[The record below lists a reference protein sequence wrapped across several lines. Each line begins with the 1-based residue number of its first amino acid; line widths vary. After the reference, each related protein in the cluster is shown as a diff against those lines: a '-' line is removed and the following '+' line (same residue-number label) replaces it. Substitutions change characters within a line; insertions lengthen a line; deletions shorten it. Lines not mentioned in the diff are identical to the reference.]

1 MKPELN
7 YRIMENEIDP
17 QLEAVTPIDNV
28 EVIPDSVPTDVE
40 VPVAPII
47 DPVAPQAPRG
57 RGGFGGRGGRGGGQ
71 FGDRGG
77 RGGRGGMR
85 RGGDRPKSEFDQKV
99 LEIARV
105 SRVTKGGKRFSFR
118 ATIVI
123 GDGKGRVG
131 VGMAKGKD
139 VAQSVQKAVNQAK
152 KYLFM
157 VPLKRG
163 TIPYQVEAKYNSAV
177 VILKPGRGGVKAGG
191 PVRVV
196 AKLAGIT
203 GLTGKLVERTNNK
216 LNIAQATIKALKM
229 IRPLAQRK

>member
-1 MKPELN
+1 
-7 YRIMENEIDP
+7 METEIEP
-17 QLEAVTPIDNV
+17 QSEAIETPPAESAGAV
-28 EVIPDSVPTDVE
+28 EAPVP
-40 VPVAPII
+40 APA
-47 DPVAPQAPRG
+47 APAAPSRG
-57 RGGFGGRGGRGGGQ
+57 PATGTRLPAGRQGGFGGRGGRGGGQ
-71 FGDRGG
+71 FGG

-152 KYLFM
+152 KYLFV
-157 VPLKRG
+157 VPLKHG

-229 IRPLAQRK
+229 IRPLAQHK

>member
-1 MKPELN
+1 MEPE
-7 YRIMENEIDP
+7 IESQSEIIETVP
-17 QLEAVTPIDNV
+17 TPVEEPLSIPAELKIPIDV
-28 EVIPDSVPTDVE
+28 PVTVIP
-40 VPVAPII
+40 PVSRAPS
-47 DPVAPQAPRG
+47 
-57 RGGFGGRGGRGGGQ
+57 RGGFGGRGSRGGGQ
-71 FGDRGG
+71 FGG

-85 RGGDRPKSEFDQKV
+85 RGGERPKSEFDQKV

-157 VPLKRG
+157 VPLKNG

-177 VILKPGRGGVKAGG
+177 VILKPARGGVKAGG

-216 LNIAQATIKALKM
+216 LNIAQATMKALRK
-229 IRPLAQRK
+229 IRPTK

>member
-1 MKPELN
+1 MD
-7 YRIMENEIDP
+7 EIIEP
-17 QLEAVTPIDNV
+17 KLE
-28 EVIPDSVPTDVE
+28 EVITVPIEPEAPV
-40 VPVAPII
+40 VPAPIS
-47 DPVAPQAPRG
+47 RG
-57 RGGFGGRGGRGGGQ
+57 PETGVRLPAKPASPSTGRSGFGGGRGGRGGGGQ
-71 FGDRGG
+71 FGG

-157 VPLKRG
+157 VPLRNG

-203 GLTGKLVERTNNK
+203 GLTGKLIERTNNK
-216 LNIAQATIKALKM
+216 LNIAQATIKALRK
-229 IRPLAQRK
+229 IRPLAQHK

>member
-1 MKPELN
+1 VKPELN

-17 QLEAVTPIDNV
+17 QLEVVTPIDNI
-28 EVIPDSVPTDVE
+28 EVIPDSVPADVE
-40 VPVAPII
+40 VPIAPII

-57 RGGFGGRGGRGGGQ
+57 RGGFGGGRGGRGGGQ
-71 FGDRGG
+71 F
-77 RGGRGGMR
+77 GGRGGMR

>member
-1 MKPELN
+1 
-7 YRIMENEIDP
+7 MEEIIQP
-17 QLEAVTPIDNV
+17 QS
-28 EVIPDSVPTDVE
+28 EVVPTPTE
-40 VPVAPII
+40 P
-47 DPVAPQAPRG
+47 APQAPAAPAAPVAPEAAAPRRGGFGGG
-57 RGGFGGRGGRGGGQ
+57 RGGRGGQFGGRGGRGP
-71 FGDRGG
+71 
-77 RGGRGGMR
+77 R

-99 LEIARV
+99 LELARV

-123 GDGKGRVG
+123 GDGKGRVA

-139 VAQSVQKAVNQAK
+139 VQQSVQKAVNQAK
-152 KYLFM
+152 KHLFM
-157 VPLKRG
+157 VPMKNG

-177 VILKPGRGGVKAGG
+177 VVLKPGRGGVKAGG

-203 GLTGKLVERTNNK
+203 GLTGKLIERTNNK

-229 IRPLAQRK
+229 IRPELRAK

>member
-1 MKPELN
+1 M
-7 YRIMENEIDP
+7 NEITEP
-17 QLEAVTPIDNV
+17 QLDEIVTPTTPV
-28 EVIPDSVPTDVE
+28 ESSVPTSSI
-40 VPVAPII
+40 P
-47 DPVAPQAPRG
+47 DPVSRG
-57 RGGFGGRGGRGGGQ
+57 PETGTRLPAQPSSPTPAGRQGFGGGRGGRGGGQ
-71 FGDRGG
+71 FGG

-157 VPLKRG
+157 VPLKNG

-177 VILKPGRGGVKAGG
+177 VILKPAKGGVKAGG

-229 IRPLAQRK
+229 IRPLAQHK

>member
-1 MKPELN
+1 MDEIIEPVPAEAPEPQP
-7 YRIMENEIDP
+7 EIA
-17 QLEAVTPIDNV
+17 EVTPEAPAPV
-28 EVIPDSVPTDVE
+28 QPTPTTPSA
-40 VPVAPII
+40 PVLPAEPS
-47 DPVAPQAPRG
+47 RGG
-57 RGGFGGRGGRGGGQ
+57 RGGFGGGRGGRGGGQ
-71 FGDRGG
+71 FGG
-77 RGGRGGMR
+77 RGGRGGNR
-85 RGGDRPKSEFDQKV
+85 RGGERPKSEFDQKV
-99 LEIARV
+99 LELARV

-139 VAQSVQKAVNQAK
+139 VQQSVQKAVNQAK
-152 KYLFM
+152 KHLFM
-157 VPLKRG
+157 VPMKNG

-203 GLTGKLVERTNNK
+203 GLTGKLIERTNNK
-216 LNIAQATIKALKM
+216 LNIAQATIKALRK
-229 IRPLAQRK
+229 IRTTVSK

>member
-1 MKPELN
+1 MEDPIKTQSEPEV
-7 YRIMENEIDP
+7 
-17 QLEAVTPIDNV
+17 VTSP
-28 EVIPDSVPTDVE
+28 
-40 VPVAPII
+40 VPVPEPEPKAAAPL
-47 DPVAPQAPRG
+47 APQEPR
-57 RGGFGGRGGRGGGQ
+57 REGFDRGRGGRGGGQ
-71 FGDRGG
+71 F
-77 RGGRGGMR
+77 GGRGGMR

-152 KYLFM
+152 KYLFV
-157 VPLKRG
+157 VPLKHG

-229 IRPLAQRK
+229 IRPLAQHK